1 MQALVAVLLLLGG
14 AVFDVPVAVLLG
26 TVGIFLESVRQVWRR
41 WGLRGVT
48 YRRVLGRPAVAW
60 GETIPLSI
68 EVWNRKRL
76 PLAWLRAD
84 DSAEDGVTVREAGHL
99 AADDTSVSLR
109 NLWTLAPF
117 ERVRREFH
125 VGGDHRGM
133 FELGPVEVAVSD
145 PFGREAVSHELQ
157 TVDRFL
163 VRPRIVGADPPLVER
178 PDGLHRAAAGLSED
192 PSRFAGVRE
201 YAPGDPLRRV
211 HHRTSARLGQLMV
224 KRFEPSSEREVLLA
238 VDIETSGGFGA
249 FPGAFHYDEDEV
261 ESLYVVAAS
270 LVHALAADHVA
281 VGFAAAGY
289 TGAPRPIVYV
299 PVSAARDQAERIVD
313 MIARLSPSPSASFA
327 RLLSLVGGAVR
338 PGTTVVVLSGRSLL
352 PFLRHLRAVR
362 SRASS
367 LTVLAC
373 GPAAVE
379 DAAEARSVGF
389 DARAVRLDGPW
400 ETADRLVVLA

>member
-14 AVFDVPVAVLLG
+14 AIFNVPVGVLLG
-26 TVGIFLESVRQVWRR
+26 TVGIVLESVRQVWRR

-48 YRRVLGRPAVAW
+48 YRRVLARSAVGW
-60 GETIPLSI
+60 GETIPLSV

-84 DSAEDGVTVREAGHL
+84 DSAEDGVIVREAGHL
-99 AADDTSVSLR
+99 AAGESSISLR
-109 NLWTLAPF
+109 NVWTLAPF

-125 VGGDHRGM
+125 VGGSHRGM
-133 FELGPVEVAVSD
+133 FELGPVNVAVGD
-145 PFGREAVSHELQ
+145 PFGREALSVELT
-157 TVDRFL
+157 TVDWFL
-163 VRPRIVGADPPLVER
+163 VRPRIVPADPPRVER
-178 PDGLHRAAAGLSED
+178 PDGLHRAAAGLSQD
-192 PSRFAGVRE
+192 PSRFAGVRG
-201 YAPGDPLRRV
+201 YAPGDPLRRI
-211 HHRTSARLGQLMV
+211 HHRTSARLGRPMV
-224 KRFEPSSEREVLLA
+224 KRFEPSSEREVLLT
-238 VDIETSGGFGA
+238 VDIETRGFGA
-249 FPGAFHYDEDEV
+249 FPGAFHHDEDEV

-289 TGAPRPIVYV
+289 TAAARPMVYV

-313 MIARLSPSPSASFA
+313 MIARLSPSPSASFP

-338 PGTTVVVLSGRSLL
+338 PGTTVVVLTGRSLL

-367 LTVLAC
+367 LSVLAC
-373 GPAAVE
+373 GPAAVA
-379 DAAEARSVGF
+379 DAAEARSAGF
-389 DARAVRLDGPW
+389 HASAVRLDGPW
-400 ETADRLVVLA
+400 RTADRLVLVA